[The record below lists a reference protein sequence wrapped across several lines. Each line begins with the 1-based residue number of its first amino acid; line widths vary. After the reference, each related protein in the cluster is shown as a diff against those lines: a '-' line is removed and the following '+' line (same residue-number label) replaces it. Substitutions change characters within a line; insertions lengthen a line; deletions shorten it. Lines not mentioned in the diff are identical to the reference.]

1 MQEVIVK
8 ILKEDGVS
16 LPLQKTALS
25 AGFDISAKLSE
36 PFVLKSGEFALIPT
50 GIKMAIQSG
59 YEAQIR
65 PRSGLAAK
73 YGVTVLNS
81 PGTIDADYRGEVKII
96 LINHGKQDFVINDKE
111 RIAQVVIA
119 PVVNAKFEEVSSLLD
134 TERGE
139 GGFGSTGV

>member
-8 ILKEDGVS
+8 IVKEDGVS

>member
-1 MQEVIVK
+1 MSSIIVK
-8 ILKEDGVS
+8 ILKEEGIA

-36 PFVLKSGEFALIPT
+36 PFVLKSGEHALIPT
-50 GIKMAIQSG
+50 GIKMEIPEG
-59 YEAQIR
+59 FEAQVR

-96 LINHGKQDFVINDKE
+96 LINHGKEDFVINDKE
-111 RIAQVVIA
+111 RIAQIVIA
-119 PVVNAKFEEVSSLLD
+119 SVVKVKFEEVSSLLETD
-134 TERGE
+134 RGD